1 MHFNLNAVLSRL
13 SLYIIDISC
22 MDITA
27 PSSNKYDLE
36 EENRGLLEREV
47 KILGMIEPLTRI
59 LK

>member
-1 MHFNLNAVLSRL
+1 
-13 SLYIIDISC
+13 

-36 EENRGLLEREV
+36 EENRGLLKREV
-47 KILGMIEPLTRI
+47 KILGMIEPLTHI